1 MSLYK
6 KIKYPALLLCSVC
19 LCLGAFAS
27 TTALTALDQE
37 TEDGQPKRARIAL
50 PASSGAPTLPDVQER
65 LMVKVQVLKNELPKA
80 QHALRTIEETLTIK
94 ARSLLS
100 TDLRRATEL
109 AGLVSTMK
117 VLSGSLHNT
126 VFFASKDRND
136 DNAWITVAMAVIGS
150 GALKEGLMAFTAIL
164 REKEDT
170 QDIDCTVLRDV
181 SASIHEITKDIA
193 DPLQEITA

>member
-1 MSLYK
+1 MSFYK
-6 KIKYPALLLCSVC
+6 KIRYPVVLLCSVC
-19 LCLGAFAS
+19 LSLGAFAS
-27 TTALTALDQE
+27 TTVLTVLDQE
-37 TEDGQPKRARIAL
+37 TQDGQPKRARIAL
-50 PASSGAPTLPDVQER
+50 PASSGAPTLLDVQER

-80 QHALRTIEETLTIK
+80 QSALRTIEETLTIK

-126 VFFASKDRND
+126 IFFASKDRND

-150 GALKEGLMAFTAIL
+150 GALKEELMAFTTIL
-164 REKEDT
+164 GEKEDT

-193 DPLQEITA
+193 DPLQER